1 MSKINLNI
9 DDFKNNYK
17 TIERVHLSKLNKG
30 VNDHSIDH
38 PTGVNDHSIDHSTG
52 VNDHSTGVND
62 HSTGVNDHS
71 TGVNDSLL
79 KHFDNINLLPEN
91 NTQTIMALSIIAQI
105 AMHTMGNRK

>member
-30 VNDHSIDH
+30 VNDHS
-38 PTGVNDHSIDHSTG
+38 TDHSTG
-52 VNDHSTGVND
+52 VNDHSI
-62 HSTGVNDHS
+62 DHS

-105 AMHTMGNRK
+105 AMHTIGNRK